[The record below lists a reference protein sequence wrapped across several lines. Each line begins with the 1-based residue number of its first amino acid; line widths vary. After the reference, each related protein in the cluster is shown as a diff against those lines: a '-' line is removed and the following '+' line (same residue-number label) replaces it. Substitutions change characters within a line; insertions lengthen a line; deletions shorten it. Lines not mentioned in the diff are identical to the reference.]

1 MIKHAEHALCR
12 RKKPVMYLR
21 FDWRPSA
28 IGGAMDTRDTLC
40 MPAANKLADF
50 RNAAVIVA

>member
-1 MIKHAEHALCR
+1 
-12 RKKPVMYLR
+12 MYWR
-21 FDWRPSA
+21 FEWGPSA
-28 IGGAMDTRDTLC
+28 IIGVVMDTRDTLC